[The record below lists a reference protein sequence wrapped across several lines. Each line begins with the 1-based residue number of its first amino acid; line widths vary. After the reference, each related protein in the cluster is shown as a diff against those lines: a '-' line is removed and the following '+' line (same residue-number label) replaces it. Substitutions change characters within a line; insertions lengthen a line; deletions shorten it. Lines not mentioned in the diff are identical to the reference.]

1 MTLQGW
7 LQIVVFFAI
16 IVAITPLL
24 GSYMARVYTGK
35 RVALARAMGPIER
48 GIYRSIRVDPQREQD
63 WKSYAASLLL
73 FSLAGWL
80 LLYLILRTQSL
91 HPFNPEGF
99 HSMPWNVT
107 FNTVTSFLTN
117 TNWQYYGGET
127 TLTYF
132 SQMAGLTV
140 QNFAS
145 AAVGICVA
153 VALIR
158 GIVGRSGTIVLDR
171 YAHALGRHLQR
182 DSNVLGARAGRG
194 ALHDFLREPINMVT
208 AFDR

>member
-80 LLYLILRTQSL
+80 LLYLIPVSYTHLRRTPPIMQQPPRDASVSIPSNL
-91 HPFNPEGF
+91 
-99 HSMPWNVT
+99 
-107 FNTVTSFLTN
+107 TSAL
-117 TNWQYYGGET
+117 
-127 TLTYF
+127 
-132 SQMAGLTV
+132 
-140 QNFAS
+140 
-145 AAVGICVA
+145 VA
-153 VALIR
+153 KRAC
-158 GIVGRSGTIVLDR
+158 GS
-171 YAHALGRHLQR
+171 
-182 DSNVLGARAGRG
+182 ARAGVLLLVHC
-194 ALHDFLREPINMVT
+194 ASD
-208 AFDR
+208 